1 MIRIPSTRKRAKSEE
16 RLNLVPIMDSVFIF
30 IFFLLMSASFLKIYE
45 ISSDVPI
52 VSDAEPPKDQKDP
65 LALTLTVE
73 TNEMILSRGVPS
85 KAFKTFKRQADGQ
98 FDYEELHN
106 VLISV
111 KKQHLDENTII
122 FEPVGDVTY
131 DEIVKIMDAVR
142 MLHRTD
148 EAIFKRNK
156 EGLDEKVK
164 ELFSKIIFSNLMS

>member
-1 MIRIPSTRKRAKSEE
+1 MIRIPSTRKRAKTDE

-52 VSDAEPPKDQKDP
+52 VSDAEPPKPEKDP
-65 LALTLTVE
+65 LALTLTV
-73 TNEMILSRGVPS
+73 NKDEMVLSRGIPS
-85 KAFKTFKRQADGQ
+85 RPVRTFKRDSAGEFNLD
-98 FDYEELHN
+98 ELHTAL
-106 VLISV
+106 VDF
-111 KKQHLDENTII
+111 KKRHVEENTLI

-131 DEIVKIMDAVR
+131 EEIIKIMDAVR
-142 MLHRTD
+142 VLQKTD
-148 EAIFKRNK
+148 EAIFKKNS